1 MFVSVIV
8 PSYNHAQYLEDR
20 IESILKQS
28 YSQFEVILLDDLS
41 SDHSAEILEI
51 QNHPKVS
58 HCIINKQNS
67 GSTFCQWNKGIHL
80 AKGYL
85 IWIAESDDVADSQ
98 FWRN

>member
-41 SDHSAEILEI
+41 SDHSAEILEKYKTI
-51 QNHPKVS
+51 RKFHIALS
-58 HCIINKQNS
+58 INKIQAQHFAN
-67 GSTFCQWNKGIHL
+67 GTKAF
-80 AKGYL
+80 
-85 IWIAESDDVADSQ
+85 IWQRAI
-98 FWRN
+98 